1 MSAGFVHLR
10 LHTEYSLIDS
20 VVRVPELIE
29 AVAQAG
35 MPAVAATD
43 QSNLFA
49 MVKFYRAALA
59 RGVKPIIGV
68 DLLVREPGE
77 RQQPSRITLLCQ
89 NQAGYLNAT
98 RLVSRAYLE
107 GQQRGV
113 PLIERS
119 WLSAESLDG
128 LIALSCATEG
138 DVGRALVNGRE
149 QDASRALDDWLA
161 LLPDRYYIELQ
172 RLGRADEESYI
183 AAAVNLA
190 GRRGVPVVATNDVRF
205 LKQSDFESHEARVC
219 IHDGTLLADPK
230 RVRRYTGQ
238 QYLRTPAEMS
248 RLFADVPEALA
259 NSVEIAR
266 RASLT
271 LTLGQPRLPAYPVP
285 GGMST
290 EDFLRREAES
300 GLEKRLAEIAAAECT
315 APRVQDPSRRELD
328 EQGRSRPVDAVAD
341 GDVYAKRL
349 QAELDVICKMGFAGY
364 FLIVADFI
372 RWAKENGVPVG
383 PGRGSGAG
391 SLVAYSLRITDLDPL
406 KYDLLFERFLNPER
420 VSMPD
425 FDVDFC
431 MEGRDRVIDY
441 VAGRY
446 GRERVSQII
455 TYGTMAAKAVVRDV
469 GRVLGMT
476 YGFVDKIAKLIPFE
490 LGITLDDALQK
501 EPELKR
507 LYDSEEDVKN
517 LIDLARSLEGLT
529 RNAGMHAGGVVIA
542 PSVLTDFAPL
552 YCDES
557 GGSLVT
563 QFDKDDVEAAGLV
576 KFDFLGLRTLTVIDW
591 TVKAINAERAKAGEP
606 PLDLARI
613 PLDDAYTYERVF
625 KRAQTVA
632 VFQFE
637 SGGMQRM
644 LKDAKPDRFDD
655 LIALGALYRPGPM
668 DLIPEYV
675 ACKHGKKPEYLHPD
689 MEQVL
694 GVTHGVFVY
703 QEQVMQIAQRL
714 AGYTLGGADLLRR
727 AMGKKKPE
735 EMAKQRGVFVAGAAA
750 RGIEER
756 IANAIFDQMEKFA
769 GYGFN
774 KSHAA
779 AYALIS
785 YQTAYLKAHFPAAFM
800 AAMLSADM
808 DHTDKVVTL
817 IHECEALKLKVRRP
831 DVNTSLYEFAVDGD
845 NAILYGLGAVRGVG
859 RGAVEALIAEREA
872 RGAFTGLEDLCR
884 RIDLQ
889 KINRRVLEAL
899 LRSGSLDSLGPNRAT
914 LMQRLPAAMQ
924 LGDQN
929 SRAHEAGQNDLF
941 GLGPAPVAVSAQD
954 ESRPAEIRSGH
965 EAGGAGKALPEW
977 TEAVRL
983 AGERET
989 LGLYLTGHPAKP
1001 FAPLLARVA
1010 SHWIGDLVSERPSPG
1025 AEPVRFG
1032 GGKLVTVGGLVD
1044 EVKKRG
1050 PRFILTLDD
1059 TTGRLEVT
1067 LFEDVYLKYRDVATK
1082 DALVL
1087 VEGMLRFDDFSDG
1100 WRLAARSITDLGKMS
1115 EQQARNIV
1123 LTWPP
1128 DRPDTAALQARLAD
1142 LLAAYRPGPCSVVIE
1157 YAGAAA
1163 RGALKLGPEWAV
1175 RATSELR
1182 EGLEGLL
1189 GRGSVDIKYAPLG
1202 AAAGPPLSADGR

>member
-1 MSAGFVHLR
+1 MSSGFVHLR

-29 AVAQAG
+29 AVAAAG

-43 QSNLFA
+43 QCNLFA

-59 RGVKPIIGV
+59 AGVKPIIGV
-68 DLLVREPGE
+68 DLLVRESAD
-77 RQQPSRITLLCQ
+77 RQQPSRITLICQ
-89 NQAGYLNAT
+89 SQTGYHNAT

-113 PLIERS
+113 PLIERG
-119 WLSAESLDG
+119 WLTAETLEG
-128 LIALSCATEG
+128 LIALSGATEG

-149 QDASRALDDWLA
+149 QEAGRALDDWLA

-172 RLGRADEESYI
+172 RLGRAGEESYI
-183 AAAVNLA
+183 AAAVSLA
-190 GRRGVPVVATNDVRF
+190 GRRGIPVVATNDVRF

-219 IHDGTLLADPK
+219 IHDGTLLADPS
-230 RVRRYTGQ
+230 RVRRYTSQ
-238 QYLRTPAEMS
+238 QYLRTPGEMA
-248 RLFADVPEALA
+248 RLFGDVPEALA

-266 RASLT
+266 RASLV
-271 LTLGQPRLPAYPVP
+271 LKLGEPRLPRYPVP
-285 GGMST
+285 GNVST
-290 EDFLRREAES
+290 EEFLRQQAES
-300 GLEKRLAEIAAAECT
+300 GLEQRLPALAETGPIDAEQYRKRLST
-315 APRVQDPSRRELD
+315 EL
-328 EQGRSRPVDAVAD
+328 Q
-341 GDVYAKRL
+341 
-349 QAELDVICKMGFAGY
+349 VISKMGFAGY

-372 RWAKENGVPVG
+372 RWARENGVPVG

-406 KYDLLFERFLNPER
+406 RYDLLFERFLNPER

-425 FDVDFC
+425 FDIDFC

-441 VAGRY
+441 VAGHY

-469 GRVLGMT
+469 GRVLGMP

-501 EPELKR
+501 EPELRR
-507 LYDSEEDVKN
+507 LYDSEEDVHN

-552 YCDES
+552 YCDGS
-557 GGSLVT
+557 GGSVVT

-591 TVKAINAERAKAGEP
+591 TVKAINARRAHSGEP
-606 PLDLARI
+606 LLDIGRI
-613 PLDDAYTYERVF
+613 PLDDALTYDKVF
-625 KRAQTVA
+625 KSARTVA

-655 LIALGALYRPGPM
+655 IIALGALYRPGPM

-694 GVTHGVFVY
+694 GVTYGVFVY

-750 RGIEER
+750 RGIEAR

-779 AYALIS
+779 AYALLS

-808 DHTDKVVTL
+808 DHTDKVVML
-817 IHECEALKLKVRRP
+817 IHECEAMKLQVRRP
-831 DVNTSLYEFAVDGD
+831 DINVSHYEFAVEGD
-845 NAILYGLGAVRGVG
+845 SAILYGLGAVRGVG
-859 RGAVEALIAEREA
+859 RGAVEAIIAERVA
-872 RGAFTGLEDLCR
+872 RGPFGSLEDLCR
-884 RIDLQ
+884 RLDLQ

-899 LRSGSLDSLGPNRAT
+899 LRSGSLDALGANRAT

-929 SRAHEAGQNDLF
+929 SKAHEAGQNDLF
-941 GLGPAPVAVSAQD
+941 GLGPASATAHRQ
-954 ESRPAEIRSGH
+954 ESPAEGSAPA
-965 EAGGAGKALPEW
+965 EALQEW
-977 TEAVRL
+977 TESVRL

-1001 FAPLLARVA
+1001 FTPLLARVA

-1025 AEPVRFG
+1025 AEPARFG
-1032 GGKLVTVGGLVD
+1032 GGKLVTVGGLID
-1044 EVKKRG
+1044 ELKKRG

-1059 TTGRLEVT
+1059 STGRVEVT
-1067 LFEDVYLKYRDVATK
+1067 LFEDVYQKYRDIATK
-1082 DALVL
+1082 DALVV

-1100 WRLAARSITDLGKMS
+1100 WRLAARSITDLGKIA
-1115 EQQARNIV
+1115 EQQARSIV
-1123 LTWPP
+1123 LTWPQ
-1128 DRPDTAALQARLAD
+1128 DRTDTAALQSRLAE
-1142 LLAAYRPGPCSVVIE
+1142 LLVPYRPGPCPIVIE
-1157 YAGAAA
+1157 YGGTAA
-1163 RGALKLGPEWAV
+1163 RGVLKLGAEWSV

-1182 EGLEGLL
+1182 EALEGLL
-1189 GRGSVDIKYAPLG
+1189 GRGSVEVRYAPL
-1202 AAAGPPLSADGR
+1202 ATAPDPPLSADGR

>member
-1 MSAGFVHLR
+1 LSAGFVHLR

-29 AVAQAG
+29 AVAAAG

-43 QSNLFA
+43 QCNLFA

-59 RGVKPIIGV
+59 RGIKPIIGV
-68 DLLVREPGE
+68 DLLIREPGE
-77 RQQPSRITLLCQ
+77 RQQPTRVTLICQ
-89 NQAGYLNAT
+89 NQTGYHNAT

-113 PLIERS
+113 PLIERG
-119 WLSAESLDG
+119 WLSLEALEG
-128 LIALSCATEG
+128 LIALSGATEG
-138 DVGRALVNGRE
+138 DVGRALANGRE
-149 QDASRALDDWLA
+149 EEAARALDEWIA

-172 RLGRADEESYI
+172 RLGRAGEESYI
-183 AAAVNLA
+183 AAAVSLA

-219 IHDGTLLADPK
+219 IHDGTLLADPN
-230 RVRRYTGQ
+230 RVRRYTSK
-238 QYLRTPAEMS
+238 QYLRTPGEMS
-248 RLFADVPEALA
+248 RLFADIPEALA

-266 RASLT
+266 RASLV
-271 LTLGQPRLPAYPVP
+271 LKLGEARLPRYPVP
-285 GGMST
+285 GGVST
-290 EDFLRREAES
+290 EDFLRQQAEA
-300 GLEKRLAEIAAAECT
+300 GLEKRLQEMAGT
-315 APRVQDPSRRELD
+315 
-328 EQGRSRPVDAVAD
+328 EQESYRQ
-341 GDVYAKRL
+341 RL
-349 QAELDVICKMGFAGY
+349 RTELDVICQMGFAGY

-372 RWAKENGVPVG
+372 RWARENGVPVG

-391 SLVAYSLRITDLDPL
+391 SLVAYSLAITDLDPL
-406 KYDLLFERFLNPER
+406 RYDLLFERFLNPER

-441 VAGRY
+441 VAGHY

-507 LYDSEEDVKN
+507 LYDSEEDVHN

-591 TVKAINAERAKAGEP
+591 TVKAINARRAQTGEP
-606 PLDLARI
+606 LLEIAKI
-613 PLDDAYTYERVF
+613 PLDDAFTYDRVF

-644 LKDAKPDRFDD
+644 LKDAKPDRFEDI
-655 LIALGALYRPGPM
+655 IALGALYRPGPM
-668 DLIPEYV
+668 ELIPEYV
-675 ACKHGKKPEYLHPD
+675 ACKHGKKPEYLHTD
-689 MEQVL
+689 MESVL
-694 GVTHGVFVY
+694 GVTYGVFVY

-750 RGIEER
+750 RGIDER

-817 IHECEALKLKVRRP
+817 IHECEAMKLEVRPP
-831 DVNTSLYEFAVDGD
+831 DINTSLYPFTVEGD
-845 NAILYGLGAVRGVG
+845 SAIRYGLGAVRGVG
-859 RGAVEALIAEREA
+859 QGAVEAIVAERQA
-872 RGAFTGLEDLCR
+872 RGPFVSLEDLCR
-884 RIDLQ
+884 RLDLQ

-899 LRSGSLDSLGPNRAT
+899 LRCGSLDALGPNRAT
-914 LMQRLPAAMQ
+914 LMHRLPAAMQ

-929 SRAHEAGQNDLF
+929 SRAHEAGQDDLF
-941 GLGPAPVAVSAQD
+941 GLEAEPAAPSAIPAGRAPPQSARPP
-954 ESRPAEIRSGH
+954 ESARPDGVVLE
-965 EAGGAGKALPEW
+965 EW

-989 LGLYLTGHPAKP
+989 LGLYLTGHPAKR
-1001 FAPLLARVA
+1001 FASLLACAA
-1010 SHWIGDLVSERPSPG
+1010 SHWIGDLVNERPVAG
-1025 AEPVRFG
+1025 TEPMRFG
-1032 GGKLVTVGGLVD
+1032 GGKPVTVGGLID
-1044 EVKKRG
+1044 EVRKRG
-1050 PRFILTLDD
+1050 PRVIVTLDD
-1059 TTGRLEVT
+1059 STGRVEVT
-1067 LFEDVYLKYRDVATK
+1067 LFEDVYQRYRDIVTK

-1087 VEGMLRFDDFSDG
+1087 IEGMLRFDEFNDG
-1100 WRLAARSITDLGKMS
+1100 WRLAARRITDLGKIS
-1115 EQQARNIV
+1115 EQQARQIV
-1123 LTWPP
+1123 LTWPIG
-1128 DRPDTAALQARLAD
+1128 RSDTVALQGRLLE
-1142 LLAAYRPGPCSVVIE
+1142 LLAAYRPGPCAITIE
-1157 YAGAAA
+1157 YAASAA
-1163 RGALKLGPEWAV
+1163 RGVLKLAPEWAV

-1182 EGLEGLL
+1182 EALEALL
-1189 GRGSVDIKYAPLG
+1189 GRGAVEVRYAPL
-1202 AAAGPPLSADGR
+1202 AATPGPPLSADGH

>member
-29 AVAQAG
+29 AVAEAG

-59 RGVKPIIGV
+59 RGVKPIVGV
-68 DLLVREPGE
+68 DLLLREPGE
-77 RQQPSRITLLCQ
+77 RQQPSRITLICQ
-89 NQAGYLNAT
+89 NQTGYRNAT

-113 PLIERS
+113 PLIERG
-119 WLSAESLDG
+119 WLTAETLDG

-149 QDASRALDDWLA
+149 DEAARALDDWLA
-161 LLPDRYYIELQ
+161 LLPDRYYMELQ
-172 RLGRADEESYI
+172 RLGRANEESYI
-183 AAAVNLA
+183 AAAVSLA

-219 IHDGTLLADPK
+219 IHDGTLLADAS
-230 RVRRYTGQ
+230 RVRRYTSQ
-238 QYLRTPAEMS
+238 QYLRTPEEMS
-248 RLFADVPEALA
+248 RLFADIPEALA

-271 LTLGQPRLPAYPVP
+271 LKLGQARLPPYPVP

-290 EDFLRREAES
+290 EDFLRHEAES
-300 GLEKRLAEIAAAECT
+300 GLERRLAEMVRAEAGGDT
-315 APRVQDPSRRELD
+315 VAVEPDTPIGAGTRET
-328 EQGRSRPVDAVAD
+328 
-341 GDVYAKRL
+341 YTKRL

-406 KYDLLFERFLNPER
+406 RYDLLFERFLNPER

-441 VAGRY
+441 VAGHY

-507 LYDSEEDVKN
+507 LYDSEEDVRN

-591 TVKAINAERAKAGEP
+591 TVKAINARRAQTGEP
-606 PLDLARI
+606 ALDIGKI
-613 PLDDAYTYERVF
+613 PLDDAFTYERVF

-644 LKDAKPDRFDD
+644 LKEAKPDRFDD

-817 IHECEALKLKVRRP
+817 IHECEVMKLKVRRP
-831 DVNTSLYEFAVDGD
+831 DINTSRYEFAVEGD
-845 NAILYGLGAVRGVG
+845 SAILYGLGAVRGVG
-859 RGAVEALIAEREA
+859 RGAVEAIIDEREA
-872 RGAFTGLEDLCR
+872 RGPFTTLEDLCR
-884 RIDLQ
+884 RVDLQ
-889 KINRRVLEAL
+889 RINRRVLEAL
-899 LRSGSLDSLGPNRAT
+899 LRSGSLDALGPNRAT

-929 SRAHEAGQNDLF
+929 SKAHEAGQNDLF
-941 GLGPAPVAVSAQD
+941 GLGPAPTADARAEGTSAQA
-954 ESRPAEIRSGH
+954 PAGAARAEEIV
-965 EAGGAGKALPEW
+965 LQEW
-977 TEAVRL
+977 TEAIRL

-1001 FAPLLARVA
+1001 FVPLLARVA
-1010 SHWIGDLVSERPSPG
+1010 SHWIGDLVSERPPAG
-1025 AEPVRFG
+1025 EPVRFG

-1059 TTGRLEVT
+1059 SSGRLEVQ

-1082 DALVL
+1082 DALVV
-1087 VEGMLRFDDFSDG
+1087 VEGMLRFDEFSDG
-1100 WRLAARSITDLGKMS
+1100 WRVTGRSVTDLRKMG
-1115 EQQARNIV
+1115 EQQAREIV
-1123 LTWPP
+1123 LTWPR
-1128 DRPDTAALQARLAD
+1128 DRPDTPALQSRVGE
-1142 LLAAYRPGPCSVVIE
+1142 LLAAYRPGPCTVAIRYCGS
-1157 YAGAAA
+1157 AA
-1163 RGALKLGPEWAV
+1163 RGELRLGPEWAV
-1175 RATSELR
+1175 RATPELL
-1182 EGLEGLL
+1182 ESLEGLL
-1189 GRGSVDIKYAPLG
+1189 GRGSVDVKYAAVG
-1202 AAAGPPLSADGR
+1202 AAPSSPLSAGGR

>member
-1 MSAGFVHLR
+1 VSAGFVHLR

-20 VVRVPELIE
+20 VVRVDELIE
-29 AVAQAG
+29 AVAAAG
-35 MPAVAATD
+35 MPAVAVTD

-68 DLLVREPGE
+68 DLLVRELGE
-77 RQQPSRITLLCQ
+77 RQQPSRITFICQ
-89 NQAGYLNAT
+89 SQTGYHNAT

-119 WLSAESLDG
+119 WLTTETLEG

-138 DVGRALVNGRE
+138 DVGRALANGRDE
-149 QDASRALDDWLA
+149 EAARLLDDWLA

-172 RLGRADEESYI
+172 RLGRANEESYI
-183 AAAVNLA
+183 ASAVNLA

-219 IHDGTLLADPK
+219 IHDGTLLADSH
-230 RVRRYTGQ
+230 RIRRYTSQ
-238 QYLRTPAEMS
+238 QYLRTPEEMS
-248 RLFADVPEALA
+248 RLFSDIPEALA

-271 LTLGQPRLPAYPVP
+271 LKLGQPRLPEYPVP
-285 GGMST
+285 GGMT
-290 EDFLRREAES
+290 AEEFLRKEAES
-300 GLEKRLAEIAAAECT
+300 GLEKRLVELGCTEHVAPAEERA
-315 APRVQDPSRRELD
+315 
-328 EQGRSRPVDAVAD
+328 VDTE
-341 GDVYAKRL
+341 VYKKRL

-372 RWAKENGVPVG
+372 RWARENGVPVG

-391 SLVAYSLRITDLDPL
+391 SLVAYSLAITDLDPL
-406 KYDLLFERFLNPER
+406 RYDLLFERFLNPER

-441 VAGRY
+441 VAGHY

-507 LYDSEEDVKN
+507 LYDSEEDVHN

-591 TVKAINAERAKAGEP
+591 TVKALNARRAQGGAP
-606 PLDLARI
+606 ALDIGKI
-613 PLDDAYTYERVF
+613 PLDDALTYDRVF
-625 KRAQTVA
+625 KKAQTVA

-644 LKDAKPDRFDD
+644 LKEAKADRFDD

-668 DLIPEYV
+668 DLIPEYI

-694 GVTHGVFVY
+694 GVTYGVFVY

-750 RGIEER
+750 RGIGER

-779 AYALIS
+779 AYALLS

-817 IHECEALKLKVRRP
+817 IHECEAMRLEVSRP
-831 DVNTSLYEFAVDGD
+831 DVNTSLYEFAVQGD

-872 RGAFTGLEDLCR
+872 RGPFTTLEDLCH

-899 LRSGSLDSLGPNRAT
+899 LRSGSLDALGPNRAT
-914 LMQRLPAAMQ
+914 LMHRLPSAMQ

-929 SRAHEAGQNDLF
+929 SKAHEAGQNDLF
-941 GLGPAPVAVSAQD
+941 GLGPPPAAVAA
-954 ESRPAEIRSGH
+954 
-965 EAGGAGKALPEW
+965 AGTASVLAMAGAVRVQGVVLQEW
-977 TEAVRL
+977 TEAIRL

-1001 FAPLLARVA
+1001 FAALLARVA
-1010 SHWIGDLVSERPSPG
+1010 THWIGDLVSERPPAG
-1025 AEPVRFG
+1025 GEPVRFG
-1032 GGKLVTVGGLVD
+1032 GGKLVTVGGLID
-1044 EVKKRG
+1044 EIKKRG
-1050 PRFILTLDD
+1050 PRVILTLDD
-1059 TTGRLEVT
+1059 STGRVEVT
-1067 LFEDVYLKYRDVATK
+1067 LFEDVYQKYRDIATK
-1082 DALVL
+1082 DALVI

-1100 WRLAARSITDLGKMS
+1100 WRLTARSITDLGKMS
-1115 EQQARNIV
+1115 EQQARHIV
-1123 LTWPP
+1123 LTWPQE
-1128 DRPDTAALQARLAD
+1128 RHDTAALQGRLAE
-1142 LLAAYRPGPCSVVIE
+1142 LLAAYRPGPCTIMIE
-1157 YAGAAA
+1157 YSGVAA
-1163 RGALKLGPEWAV
+1163 RGALRLGPEWGV

-1182 EGLEGLL
+1182 ESLEGLL
-1189 GRGSVDIKYAPLG
+1189 GRGTVDVRYARPAELAPG
-1202 AAAGPPLSADGR
+1202 AAAP

>member
-1 MSAGFVHLR
+1 LSSGFVHLR

-29 AVAQAG
+29 AVAAAG

-43 QSNLFA
+43 QCNLFA

-59 RGVKPIIGV
+59 AGVKPIIGV
-68 DLLVREPGE
+68 DLLVRESAD
-77 RQQPSRITLLCQ
+77 RQQPSRITLICQ
-89 NQAGYLNAT
+89 SQTGYHNAT

-113 PLIERS
+113 PLIERG
-119 WLSAESLDG
+119 WLTAETLEG
-128 LIALSCATEG
+128 LIALSGATEG

-149 QDASRALDDWLA
+149 QEAGRALDDWLA

-172 RLGRADEESYI
+172 RLGRAGEESYI
-183 AAAVNLA
+183 AAAVSLA
-190 GRRGVPVVATNDVRF
+190 GRRGIPVVATNDVRF

-219 IHDGTLLADPK
+219 IHDGTLLADPS
-230 RVRRYTGQ
+230 RVRRYTSQ
-238 QYLRTPAEMS
+238 QYLRTPGEMA
-248 RLFADVPEALA
+248 RLFGDVPEALA

-266 RASLT
+266 RASLV
-271 LTLGQPRLPAYPVP
+271 LKLGEPRLPRYPVP
-285 GGMST
+285 GNVST
-290 EDFLRREAES
+290 EEFLRQQAES
-300 GLEKRLAEIAAAECT
+300 GLEQRLPALAETGPIDAEQYRKRLST
-315 APRVQDPSRRELD
+315 EL
-328 EQGRSRPVDAVAD
+328 Q
-341 GDVYAKRL
+341 
-349 QAELDVICKMGFAGY
+349 VISKMGFAGY

-372 RWAKENGVPVG
+372 RWARENGVPVG

-406 KYDLLFERFLNPER
+406 RYDLLFERFLNPER

-425 FDVDFC
+425 FDIDFC

-441 VAGRY
+441 VAGHY

-469 GRVLGMT
+469 GRVLGMP

-501 EPELKR
+501 EPELRR
-507 LYDSEEDVKN
+507 LYDSEEDVHN

-552 YCDES
+552 YCDGS
-557 GGSLVT
+557 GGSVVT

-591 TVKAINAERAKAGEP
+591 TVKAINARRAHSGEP
-606 PLDLARI
+606 LLDIGRI
-613 PLDDAYTYERVF
+613 PLDDALTYDKVF
-625 KRAQTVA
+625 KSARTVA

-655 LIALGALYRPGPM
+655 IIALGALYRPGPM

-694 GVTHGVFVY
+694 GVTYGVFVY

-750 RGIEER
+750 RGIEAR

-779 AYALIS
+779 AYALLS

-808 DHTDKVVTL
+808 DHTDKVVML
-817 IHECEALKLKVRRP
+817 IHECEAMKLQVRRP
-831 DVNTSLYEFAVDGD
+831 DINVSHYEFAVEGD
-845 NAILYGLGAVRGVG
+845 SAILYGLGAVRGVG
-859 RGAVEALIAEREA
+859 RGAVEAIIAERVA
-872 RGAFTGLEDLCR
+872 RGPFGSLEDLCR
-884 RIDLQ
+884 RLDLQ

-899 LRSGSLDSLGPNRAT
+899 LRSGSLDALGANRAT

-929 SRAHEAGQNDLF
+929 SKAHEAGQNDLF
-941 GLGPAPVAVSAQD
+941 GLGPASATAHRQ
-954 ESRPAEIRSGH
+954 ESPAEGSAPA
-965 EAGGAGKALPEW
+965 EALQEW
-977 TEAVRL
+977 TESVRL

-1001 FAPLLARVA
+1001 FTPLLARVA

-1025 AEPVRFG
+1025 AEPARFG
-1032 GGKLVTVGGLVD
+1032 GGKLVTVGGLID
-1044 EVKKRG
+1044 ELKKRG

-1059 TTGRLEVT
+1059 STGRVEVT
-1067 LFEDVYLKYRDVATK
+1067 LFEDVYQKYRDIATK
-1082 DALVL
+1082 DALVV

-1100 WRLAARSITDLGKMS
+1100 WRLAARSITDLGKIA
-1115 EQQARNIV
+1115 EQQARSIV
-1123 LTWPP
+1123 LTWPQ
-1128 DRPDTAALQARLAD
+1128 DRTDTAALQSRLAE
-1142 LLAAYRPGPCSVVIE
+1142 LLVPYRPGPCPIVIE
-1157 YAGAAA
+1157 YGGTAA
-1163 RGALKLGPEWAV
+1163 RGVLKLGAEWSV

-1182 EGLEGLL
+1182 EALEGLL
-1189 GRGSVDIKYAPLG
+1189 GRGSVEVRYAPL
-1202 AAAGPPLSADGR
+1202 ATAPDPPLSADGR

>member
-29 AVAQAG
+29 AVAAAG

-77 RQQPSRITLLCQ
+77 RQQPTRITLICQ
-89 NQAGYLNAT
+89 NQAGYHNAT

-113 PLIERS
+113 PLIERE
-119 WLSAESLDG
+119 WLTAETLDG

-149 QDASRALDDWLA
+149 EDAARALDRWLA

-219 IHDGTLLADPK
+219 IHDGALLADAN
-230 RVRRYTGQ
+230 RVRRYTPQ
-238 QYLRTPAEMS
+238 QYLRSPEEMA

-266 RASLT
+266 RASLA
-271 LTLGQPRLPAYPVP
+271 LKLGQVRLPAYPVP
-285 GGMST
+285 GGMTT
-290 EDFLRREAES
+290 EEFLRTEAES
-300 GLEKRLAEIAAAECT
+300 GLEKRLTELRT
-315 APRVQDPSRRELD
+315 ADPE
-328 EQGRSRPVDAVAD
+328 
-341 GDVYAKRL
+341 VYRKRL
-349 QAELDVICKMGFAGY
+349 RDELDVICQMGFAGY

-372 RWAKENGVPVG
+372 RWARENGVPVG

-391 SLVAYSLRITDLDPL
+391 SLVAYSLRITDLEPL
-406 KYDLLFERFLNPER
+406 RYDLLFERFLNPER

-431 MEGRDRVIDY
+431 MEGRDRVIEY

-507 LYDSEEDVKN
+507 LYDSEEEVHN

-591 TVKAINAERAKAGEP
+591 TVKAINARAQSGAP
-606 PLDLARI
+606 ALDITQI
-613 PLDDAYTYERVF
+613 PLDDAFTYDRVF

-644 LKDAKPDRFDD
+644 LKDAKADRFEDI
-655 LIALGALYRPGPM
+655 IALGALYRPGPM
-668 DLIPEYV
+668 ELIPEYI
-675 ACKHGKKPEYLHPD
+675 ACKHGKKPEYLHPE

-694 GVTHGVFVY
+694 GVTYGVFVY

-735 EMAKQRGVFVAGAAA
+735 EMAKQRGVFVAGAGA
-750 RGIEER
+750 RGIGER

-817 IHECEALKLKVRRP
+817 IHECEAMKLDVRPP
-831 DVNTSLYEFAVDGD
+831 DINTSVYEFAVEGD
-845 NAILYGLGAVRGVG
+845 SAIRYGLGAVRGVG
-859 RGAVEALIAEREA
+859 QGVVEAIVAEREA
-872 RGAFTGLEDLCR
+872 RGSFTSLDELCR
-884 RIDLQ
+884 RLDLQ

-899 LRSGSLDSLGPNRAT
+899 LRSGSLDALGANRAT
-914 LMQRLPAAMQ
+914 LMHRLPSAMQ

-941 GLGPAPVAVSAQD
+941 GLGPAPSSTQPATAT
-954 ESRPAEIRSGH
+954 SRAEGPALR
-965 EAGGAGKALPEW
+965 EW

-989 LGLYLTGHPAKP
+989 LGLYLTGHPAK
-1001 FAPLLARVA
+1001 AYSSLLACVA
-1010 SHWIGDLVSERPSPG
+1010 SHWIGDLVSERPMPG

-1032 GGKLVTVGGLVD
+1032 GGKPVTVGGLVD
-1044 EVKKRG
+1044 EIKKRG
-1050 PRFILTLDD
+1050 PRFIVTLDD
-1059 TTGRLEVT
+1059 GTGRLEVT
-1067 LFEDVYLKYRDVATK
+1067 LFEDVYQKYRDVLAK
-1082 DALVL
+1082 DALAL

-1100 WRLAARSITDLGKMS
+1100 WRLTAKRISDLRKTG
-1115 EQQARNIV
+1115 EQQARRID
-1123 LTWPP
+1123 LTWPR
-1128 DRPDTAALQARLAD
+1128 DRPDTALLQARLAA
-1142 LLAAYRPGPCSVVIE
+1142 LLAAFRPGPCIVTIE
-1157 YAGAAA
+1157 FSGSAA
-1163 RGALKLGPEWAV
+1163 RGVLKLGPEWAV

-1182 EGLEGLL
+1182 EGLEELL
-1189 GRGSVDIKYAPLG
+1189 GHGSVDVKYAPLAVALAPG
-1202 AAAGPPLSADGR
+1202 AVAP

>member
-10 LHTEYSLIDS
+10 LHTEYSLVDS

-29 AVAQAG
+29 AVAAAA

-43 QSNLFA
+43 QCNLFA

-59 RGVKPIIGV
+59 AGIKPLIGV
-68 DLLVREPGE
+68 DLLIREPGD
-77 RQQPSRITLLCQ
+77 RQQPSRVTFICQ
-89 NQAGYLNAT
+89 NQTGYHNAT

-113 PLIERS
+113 PLIERP
-119 WLSAESLDG
+119 WLTAEALEG

-138 DVGRALVNGRE
+138 DVGRALANGRE
-149 QDASRALDDWLA
+149 QEAARALDEWLA
-161 LLPDRYYIELQ
+161 LLPDRFYIELQ
-172 RLGRADEESYI
+172 RLGRAGEESYI
-183 AAAVNLA
+183 AAAVSLA

-219 IHDGTLLADPK
+219 IHDGTLLADPN
-230 RVRRYTGQ
+230 RIRRYTSQ
-238 QYLRTPAEMS
+238 QYLRTPAEMA

-271 LTLGQPRLPAYPVP
+271 LKLGEARLPRYPVP

-290 EDFLRREAES
+290 EDFLRQQAES
-300 GLEKRLAEIAAAECT
+300 GLEKRLLSLSESGSI
-315 APRVQDPSRRELD
+315 DPEQYRQRLSSEL
-328 EQGRSRPVDAVAD
+328 Q
-341 GDVYAKRL
+341 
-349 QAELDVICKMGFAGY
+349 VISKMGFAGY

-372 RWAKENGVPVG
+372 RWARENGVPVG

-406 KYDLLFERFLNPER
+406 RYDLLFERFLNPER

-441 VAGRY
+441 VADHY

-469 GRVLGMT
+469 GRVLGMP

-507 LYDSEEDVKN
+507 LYDSEEDVHN

-591 TVKAINAERAKAGEP
+591 TVKAINARRAQTGEP
-606 PLDLARI
+606 ALDIGRI
-613 PLDDAYTYERVF
+613 PLDDAFTYERVF
-625 KRAQTVA
+625 KSAQTVA

-655 LIALGALYRPGPM
+655 IIALGALYRPGPM
-668 DLIPEYV
+668 DLIPEWV

-694 GVTHGVFVY
+694 GVTYGVFVY

-750 RGIEER
+750 RGIEEK

-779 AYALIS
+779 AYALLS

-808 DHTDKVVTL
+808 DHTDKVVML
-817 IHECEALKLKVRRP
+817 IHECEAMKLKVRRP
-831 DVNTSLYEFAVDGD
+831 DINTSLYEFAVEGD
-845 NAILYGLGAVRGVG
+845 TTILYGLGAVRGVG
-859 RGAVEALIAEREA
+859 RGAVEAMIAERAA
-872 RGAFTGLEDLCR
+872 RGPFTSLEDLCR
-884 RIDLQ
+884 RLDLQ

-899 LRSGSLDSLGPNRAT
+899 LRSGSLDALGPNRAT
-914 LMQRLPAAMQ
+914 LMQHLPAAMQ

-929 SRAHEAGQNDLF
+929 SKAHEAGQNDLF
-941 GLGPAPVAVSAQD
+941 GLAARPPPTAGEAGPSSGPASV
-954 ESRPAEIRSGH
+954 
-965 EAGGAGKALPEW
+965 PEW

-1001 FAPLLARVA
+1001 FTALLARVA
-1010 SHWIGDLVSERPSPG
+1010 SHWIADLVRERPAPG
-1025 AEPVRFG
+1025 AEPARFG

-1059 TTGRLEVT
+1059 STGRLEVT
-1067 LFEDVYLKYRDVATK
+1067 LFEDVYQRFREVATK

-1087 VEGMLRFDDFSDG
+1087 IEGMLRFDDFSDG
-1100 WRLAARSITDLGKMS
+1100 WRLTARSVTDLGKIG
-1115 EQQARNIV
+1115 EQQARSLV
-1123 LTWPP
+1123 LTWPQ
-1128 DRPDTAALQARLAD
+1128 DRPDNAALQGRLAE
-1142 LLAAYRPGPCSVVIE
+1142 LLAAHRPGPCPIVIE
-1157 YAGAAA
+1157 CYGAAA
-1163 RGALKLGPEWAV
+1163 RGALKLGAEWSV
-1175 RATSELR
+1175 RATRELR
-1182 EGLEGLL
+1182 ESLEGLL
-1189 GRGSVDIKYAPLG
+1189 GRGSVEVTYAPLA

>member
-1 MSAGFVHLR
+1 VSAGFVHLR

-29 AVAQAG
+29 AVADAG

-49 MVKFYRAALA
+49 LVKFYRAALA
-59 RGVKPIIGV
+59 RGVKPIVGV
-68 DLLVREPGE
+68 DLLVREQGE

-89 NQAGYLNAT
+89 NQTGYLNAT

-113 PLIERS
+113 PLIERA
-119 WLSAESLDG
+119 WLTAGTLAG
-128 LIALSCATEG
+128 LIVLSGATEG
-138 DVGRALVNGRE
+138 DVGRALANGRE
-149 QDASRALDDWLA
+149 QDAARALDDWLA

-172 RLGRADEESYI
+172 RVGRADEESYI
-183 AAAVNLA
+183 AAAVSLA

-205 LKQSDFESHEARVC
+205 LKASDFESHEARVC
-219 IHDGTLLADPK
+219 IHDGTLLADAS
-230 RVRRYTGQ
+230 RVRRYTAQ
-238 QYLRTPAEMS
+238 QYLRSPAEMA
-248 RLFADVPEALA
+248 RLFADIPEALA

-271 LTLGQPRLPAYPVP
+271 LKLGQPRLPAYPVP
-285 GGMST
+285 GDMTT
-290 EDFLRREAES
+290 EDFLRKEAES
-300 GLEKRLAEIAAAECT
+300 GLEKRLVELSAAVPADG
-315 APRVQDPSRRELD
+315 A
-328 EQGRSRPVDAVAD
+328 AINVAD
-341 GDVYAKRL
+341 YRKRL

-406 KYDLLFERFLNPER
+406 RYDLLFERFLNPER

-441 VAGRY
+441 VAGHY
-446 GRERVSQII
+446 GRDRVSQII

-507 LYDSEEDVKN
+507 LYDSEEDVHN

-591 TVKAINAERAKAGEP
+591 TVKAINARRVEAGQP
-606 PLDLARI
+606 ALDIGKI
-613 PLDDAYTYERVF
+613 PLDDASTYDRVF

-637 SGGMQRM
+637 SAGMQRM
-644 LKDAKPDRFDD
+644 LKDARPDRFDD

-675 ACKHGKKPEYLHPD
+675 ACKHGKQPEYLHPD

-694 GVTHGVFVY
+694 GVTYGVFVY

-750 RGIEER
+750 RGIQER

-785 YQTAYLKAHFPAAFM
+785 YQTAFLKAHFPAAFM

-817 IHECEALKLKVRRP
+817 IHECGAMKLEVCRP
-831 DVNTSLYEFAVDGD
+831 DINSSLYEFAVEGED
-845 NAILYGLGAVRGVG
+845 AILYGLGAVRGVG

-872 RGAFTGLEDLCR
+872 RGPFTGLEDLCR

-899 LRSGSLDSLGPNRAT
+899 LRSGSLDALGPNRAT

-929 SRAHEAGQNDLF
+929 SKAHEAGQNDLF
-941 GLGPAPVAVSAQD
+941 GLGPAPAAAAASATAPAPAVARTVLQ
-954 ESRPAEIRSGH
+954 
-965 EAGGAGKALPEW
+965 EW

-1025 AEPVRFG
+1025 AEPMRFG
-1032 GGKLVTVGGLVD
+1032 GGKLVTVGGLID

-1059 TTGRLEVT
+1059 STGRLEIT
-1067 LFEDVYLKYRDVATK
+1067 LFEDVYLKYRDIATK

-1123 LTWPP
+1123 LTWPRDAP
-1128 DRPDTAALQARLAD
+1128 DAAALQGRLAD
-1142 LLAAYRPGPCSVVIE
+1142 LLAAYRPGPCAIVIE
-1157 YAGAAA
+1157 YAGSTA
-1163 RGALKLGPEWAV
+1163 RGALKLGPEWGV
-1175 RATSELR
+1175 RATSELC
-1182 EGLEGLL
+1182 ESLEGLL
-1189 GRGSVDIKYAPLG
+1189 GRGSVDVKYAPLG
-1202 AAAGPPLSADGR
+1202 AALAPGAAAP

>member
-29 AVAQAG
+29 AVATAG

-77 RQQPSRITLLCQ
+77 RQLPSRITFLCQ
-89 NQAGYLNAT
+89 NQTGYHNAT

-113 PLIERS
+113 PLIERA
-119 WLSAESLDG
+119 WLTAESLAG
-128 LIALSCATEG
+128 LIGLSCATEG

-149 QDASRALDDWLA
+149 EDAARALDEWLA

-172 RLGRADEESYI
+172 RLGRASEESYI

-205 LKQSDFESHEARVC
+205 LEQSDFESHEARVC
-219 IHDGTLLADPK
+219 IHDGALLADAS
-230 RVRRYTGQ
+230 RVRRYTAQ
-238 QYLRTPAEMS
+238 QYLRSPEEMA
-248 RLFADVPEALA
+248 RLFADIPEALA

-285 GGMST
+285 GDMTT
-290 EDFLRREAES
+290 EDFLRKEAEA
-300 GLEKRLAEIAAAECT
+300 GLQKRLVEMAAATPGENGT
-315 APRVQDPSRRELD
+315 
-328 EQGRSRPVDAVAD
+328 VDAE
-341 GDVYAKRL
+341 VYRKRL

-391 SLVAYSLRITDLDPL
+391 SLVAYSLRITDLEPL
-406 KYDLLFERFLNPER
+406 RYDLLFERFLNPER

-425 FDVDFC
+425 FDIDFC

-441 VAGRY
+441 VAGHY

-507 LYDSEEDVKN
+507 LYDAEEDVHN

-591 TVKAINAERAKAGEP
+591 TVKAINARRAQSGGAV
-606 PLDLARI
+606 LDITRI
-613 PLDDAYTYERVF
+613 PLDDAFTYERVF

-644 LKDAKPDRFDD
+644 LKDAKADRFDD

-668 DLIPEYV
+668 DLIPEYI

-694 GVTHGVFVY
+694 GVTYGVFVY

-735 EMAKQRGVFVAGAAA
+735 EMAKQRGVFVTGAGE
-750 RGIEER
+750 RGIGER

-779 AYALIS
+779 AYALLS

-817 IHECEALKLKVRRP
+817 IHECEAMKLAVSRP
-831 DVNTSLYEFAVDGD
+831 DINTSLYEFAVAGD

-859 RGAVEALIAEREA
+859 RGAVEAVIAEREA
-872 RGAFTGLEDLCR
+872 RGPFTTVEDLCR

-899 LRSGSLDSLGPNRAT
+899 LRSGSLDALGPNRAT

-929 SRAHEAGQNDLF
+929 SKAHEAGQNDLF
-941 GLGPAPVAVSAQD
+941 GLGPSPARSAGSDETSAQ
-954 ESRPAEIRSGH
+954 AAAGVARSNGVV
-965 EAGGAGKALPEW
+965 LQEW

-1001 FAPLLARVA
+1001 FVPLLARVA
-1010 SHWIGDLVSERPSPG
+1010 SHWIGDLVSERPPAG
-1025 AEPVRFG
+1025 TEPVRFG

-1050 PRFILTLDD
+1050 GRFILTLDD
-1059 TTGRLEVT
+1059 STGRLEVQ
-1067 LFEDVYLKYRDVATK
+1067 LFEDVYLKYRDIATK
-1082 DALVL
+1082 DALVI

-1100 WRLAARSITDLGKMS
+1100 WRVTGRSVTDLSKVG
-1115 EQQARNIV
+1115 EQQAREIV
-1123 LTWPP
+1123 LTWP
-1128 DRPDTAALQARLAD
+1128 REGPDTPALQGRLAE
-1142 LLAAYRPGPCSVVIE
+1142 LLAPCRPGPCTVMIR
-1157 YAGAAA
+1157 YCGAAA
-1163 RGALKLGPEWAV
+1163 RGELRLGAGWTV

-1182 EGLEGLL
+1182 ESLEGLL
-1189 GRGSVDIKYAPLG
+1189 GRGSVDVKYAAPG
-1202 AAAGPPLSADGR
+1202 AAPSSPVSADGR

>member
-1 MSAGFVHLR
+1 MAAGFVHLR

-29 AVAQAG
+29 AVAAAG

-59 RGVKPIIGV
+59 RGVKPLIGV
-68 DLLVREPGE
+68 DLLVREAGE
-77 RQQPSRITLLCQ
+77 RQQPTRITLICQ

-107 GQQRGV
+107 GQRRGV
-113 PLIERS
+113 PLIERD
-119 WLSAESLDG
+119 WLSGETLDG
-128 LIALSCATEG
+128 LIALSCATDG

-149 QDASRALDDWLA
+149 EEAARALDRWLA
-161 LLPDRYYIELQ
+161 LLPNRYYIELQ
-172 RLGRADEESYI
+172 RLGRTDEEGYI

-205 LKQSDFESHEARVC
+205 LKPSDFESHEARVC
-219 IHDGTLLADPK
+219 IHDGALLADAN
-230 RVRRYTGQ
+230 RVRRYTAQ
-238 QYLRTPAEMS
+238 QYLRSPEEMA
-248 RLFADVPEALA
+248 RLFADIPEALA

-266 RASLT
+266 RASLA
-271 LTLGQPRLPAYPVP
+271 LKLGQVRLPPYPVP
-285 GGMST
+285 AGMTT
-290 EDFLRREAES
+290 EDFLRKEAEA
-300 GLEKRLAEIAAAECT
+300 GFEMRLAELGTVNAE
-315 APRVQDPSRRELD
+315 
-328 EQGRSRPVDAVAD
+328 
-341 GDVYAKRL
+341 VYRKRL
-349 QAELDVICKMGFAGY
+349 QSELDVICQMGFPGY

-372 RWAKENGVPVG
+372 RWAKENDIPVG

-406 KYDLLFERFLNPER
+406 RYDLLFERFLNPER

-507 LYDSEEDVKN
+507 LYEAEEEVHN

-591 TVKAINAERAKAGEP
+591 TVKAINARRAQAGEAV
-606 PLDLARI
+606 LDITHI
-613 PLDDAYTYERVF
+613 PLDDAFTYDRVF
-625 KRAQTVA
+625 KKAQTVA

-644 LKDAKPDRFDD
+644 LKDAKPDRFEDI
-655 LIALGALYRPGPM
+655 IALGALYRPGPM
-668 DLIPEYV
+668 ELIPEYV
-675 ACKHGKKPEYLHPD
+675 ACKHGKKPEYLHPG
-689 MEQVL
+689 MEEVL
-694 GVTHGVFVY
+694 GVTYGVFVY

-727 AMGKKKPE
+727 AMGKKKAE

-779 AYALIS
+779 AYALLS

-817 IHECEALKLKVRRP
+817 IHECDAMKLDVRPP
-831 DVNTSLYEFAVDGD
+831 DVNTSLYEFTVEGES
-845 NAILYGLGAVRGVG
+845 AIRYGLGAVRGVG
-859 RGAVEALIAEREA
+859 QGAVEAIIAEREA
-872 RGAFTGLEDLCR
+872 RGLFTSLEDLCR
-884 RIDLQ
+884 RLDLQ

-899 LRSGSLDSLGPNRAT
+899 LRSGSLDALGPNRAT
-914 LMQRLPAAMQ
+914 LMHRLPSAMQ

-929 SRAHEAGQNDLF
+929 SKAHEAGQNDLF
-941 GLGPAPVAVSAQD
+941 GLGAVPPTAQPSSPAPRLDGPVL
-954 ESRPAEIRSGH
+954 R
-965 EAGGAGKALPEW
+965 EW

-989 LGLYLTGHPAKP
+989 LGLYLTGHPAKSY
-1001 FAPLLARVA
+1001 ASLLACVA
-1010 SHWIGDLVSERPSPG
+1010 SHWIGNLVGERPMPG

-1032 GGKLVTVGGLVD
+1032 GGKPVTVGGLVD

-1050 PRFILTLDD
+1050 TRFIVTLDD
-1059 TTGRLEVT
+1059 GTGRVEVT
-1067 LFEDVYLKYRDVATK
+1067 LFEDVYQKYRDVIAK

-1100 WRLAARSITDLGKMS
+1100 WRI
-1115 EQQARNIV
+1115 QARRIIDLRKTGEEQARRIA
-1123 LTWPP
+1123 LTWPH
-1128 DRPDTAALQARLAD
+1128 DRPDTPLLQARLAA
-1142 LLAAYRPGPCSVVIE
+1142 LLAAFRPGPCAVTIE
-1157 YAGAAA
+1157 FSAAAA
-1163 RGALKLGPEWAV
+1163 RGVLKLGPEWAV
-1175 RATSELR
+1175 RAASELR
-1182 EGLEGLL
+1182 EGLEELL
-1189 GRGSVDIKYAPLG
+1189 GHGSVDVKYAPL
-1202 AAAGPPLSADGR
+1202 AAASGPPLSADGR

>member
-1 MSAGFVHLR
+1 VSAGFVHLR

-29 AVAQAG
+29 AVAAAG

-43 QSNLFA
+43 QCNLFA
-49 MVKFYRAALA
+49 MVKFYREALA

-68 DLLVREPGE
+68 DLLVREAGE
-77 RQQPSRITLLCQ
+77 RQQPSRITLICQ
-89 NQAGYLNAT
+89 NQTGYLNAT

-113 PLIERS
+113 PLIERE
-119 WLSAESLDG
+119 WLSAETLDG

-149 QDASRALDDWLA
+149 EEAARALDYWLA

-172 RLGRADEESYI
+172 RLGRSDEESYI

-190 GRRGVPVVATNDVRF
+190 GRRGVPVVASNDVRF
-205 LKQSDFESHEARVC
+205 LEPSDFESHEARVC
-219 IHDGTLLADPK
+219 IHDGTLLADAN
-230 RVRRYTGQ
+230 RVRRYTPQ
-238 QYLRTPAEMS
+238 QYLRSPEEMA
-248 RLFADVPEALA
+248 RLFADIPEALA

-271 LTLGQPRLPAYPVP
+271 LKLGQPRLPRYPVP
-285 GGMST
+285 GDMST
-290 EDFLRREAES
+290 EEFLSREAEA
-300 GLEKRLAEIAAAECT
+300 GLERRLAELGAAPGAGGALDPGPYHQRLRAEI
-315 APRVQDPSRRELD
+315 
-328 EQGRSRPVDAVAD
+328 
-341 GDVYAKRL
+341 
-349 QAELDVICKMGFAGY
+349 DVICKMGFAGY

-391 SLVAYSLRITDLDPL
+391 SLVAYSLAITDLDPL
-406 KYDLLFERFLNPER
+406 RYDLLFERFLNPER

-441 VAGRY
+441 VAGHY

-507 LYDSEEDVKN
+507 LYDSEEEVRN

-591 TVKAINAERAKAGEP
+591 TVKAINARRARAGEP
-606 PLDLARI
+606 ALDISRI
-613 PLDDAYTYERVF
+613 PLDDVFTYERVF

-644 LKDAKPDRFDD
+644 LKEAKPDRFDD

-668 DLIPEYV
+668 DLIPEYI

-694 GVTHGVFVY
+694 GVTYGVFVY
-703 QEQVMQIAQRL
+703 QEQVMQMAQRL

-735 EMAKQRGVFVAGAAA
+735 EMAKQRAIFVAGAAA

-779 AYALIS
+779 AYALVS

-817 IHECEALKLKVRRP
+817 IHECEAMKLKVRRP
-831 DVNTSLYEFAVDGD
+831 DINTSLYEFAVEGEST
-845 NAILYGLGAVRGVG
+845 ILYGLGAVRGVG
-859 RGAVEALIAEREA
+859 RGAVEAMIAEREK
-872 RGAFTGLEDLCR
+872 RGPFTSLEDLCR

-899 LRSGSLDSLGPNRAT
+899 LRSGSLDALGPNRAT

-929 SRAHEAGQNDLF
+929 SKAHEAGQNDLF
-941 GLGPAPVAVSAQD
+941 GLGPAPAAPS
-954 ESRPAEIRSGH
+954 PAAAPTASTV
-965 EAGGAGKALPEW
+965 LQEW

-1010 SHWIGDLVSERPSPG
+1010 SHWIGDLVSERPAPS

-1032 GGKLVTVGGLVD
+1032 GGKLVTVGGLID

-1059 TTGRLEVT
+1059 GTGRLEVT
-1067 LFEDVYLKYRDVATK
+1067 LFEDVYLKYRDIATK

-1100 WRLAARSITDLGKMS
+1100 WRVTARSITDLGKMS
-1115 EQQARNIV
+1115 EQQARNIL
-1123 LTWPP
+1123 LTWPE
-1128 DRPDTAALQARLAD
+1128 DRPDTAALQGRLAE
-1142 LLAAYRPGPCSVVIE
+1142 LLAAYRPGPCTIVIE

-1182 EGLEGLL
+1182 EALEGLL
-1189 GRGSVDIKYAPLG
+1189 GRGSVDIRYAPIG
-1202 AAAGPPLSADGR
+1202 AAAGSPVSADGH